1 MSYVL
6 PKRLAGVIASVVAFA
21 IIAPSTLLSVKADNN
36 NKVQLGSFEYASADN
51 LGGANAFAVFAKNYA
66 AKNDMEGVIAVDNMT
81 FYSHTLGSTNAVAS
95 YVAEGYH
102 VVESVEDGLK
112 VYEVVKD

>member
-36 NKVQLGSFEYASADN
+36 DKVQLGSFEYASADN

-66 AKNDMEGVIAVDNMT
+66 AKNDMEGV
-81 FYSHTLGSTNAVAS
+81 L
-95 YVAEGYH
+95 
-102 VVESVEDGLK
+102 L
-112 VYEVVKD
+112 